1 VYIGP
6 IMPSAIVIV
15 ALFGVI
21 MLTGALALILLRR
34 QIRRI
39 EAGVEQRATA
49 RFQEMVRSYDEADR
63 EAMMS
68 ALAVRKMAEE
78 EFRLVGASAQ
88 CVLWH
93 AEVVDVDYDLLW
105 DLRVFVEEEG
115 DFINIERVPVNYRVG
130 LWYHGRDRNELLR
143 LGDNARNAIRG
154 GLGGYRQEFLCHDQN
169 GKAVWFQEDAR
180 IKQIEPKKYHL
191 FGVSMDITD
200 RKQAEEQRERLLH
213 ELQEALAQ
221 VKQLR
226 GMLPI
231 CAGCKKIRDDSGYW
245 QQIES
250 YIHAHADVEFSHG
263 LCPDCIK
270 KLYPDL

>member
-1 VYIGP
+1 
-6 IMPSAIVIV
+6 
-15 ALFGVI
+15 
-21 MLTGALALILLRR
+21 
-34 QIRRI
+34 
-39 EAGVEQRATA
+39 
-49 RFQEMVRSYDEADR
+49 
-63 EAMMS
+63 
-68 ALAVRKMAEE
+68 
-78 EFRLVGASAQ
+78 
-88 CVLWH
+88 
-93 AEVVDVDYDLLW
+93 
-105 DLRVFVEEEG
+105 
-115 DFINIERVPVNYRVG
+115 
-130 LWYHGRDRNELLR
+130 
-143 LGDNARNAIRG
+143 
-154 GLGGYRQEFLCHDQN
+154 
-169 GKAVWFQEDAR
+169 
-180 IKQIEPKKYHL
+180 
-191 FGVSMDITD
+191 MDITD